1 MLTRDREIGRTL
13 SRADP
18 EDLALLDLSLRRKV
32 KDDVVAAVLRLQPE
46 EVGPRRR
53 AALDRLAEELGLY
66 EQAERAR
73 LADIVAELP
82 ADQWPEAAEADRDAP
97 ADAPAEVESEAS
109 AEVTPEET
117 PEAPASEAP
126 AETPAEPA
134 AAEPA
139 APEPAVAAAQPA
151 KAKPERRRRPLLAA
165 AVVVAGAI
173 IGCVIGL
180 LAFGGDSDDG
190 DKKPVAAATP
200 QPAAQSVAV
209 TPIAPGFPGRGTAR
223 IEGSGT
229 GSTLVMSLRDL
240 PPREEAYAVWLYN
253 SITDAR
259 LLDRVVGTV
268 LDVNRRLP
276 ADPSRYKYIDVSREP
291 IDDNPNHSGASVMR
305 VPMAA
310 LLKNN

>member
-1 MLTRDREIGRTL
+1 M
-13 SRADP
+13 
-18 EDLALLDLSLRRKV
+18 
-32 KDDVVAAVLRLQPE
+32 AAVLRLQPE

-82 ADQWPEAAEADRDAP
+82 ADQWPESAENDS
-97 ADAPAEVESEAS
+97 DAPAEAPAKVESEAS

-151 KAKPERRRRPLLAA
+151 KAKPERRRRLLAA
-165 AVVVAGAI
+165 AVVVAGGI

-180 LAFGGDSDDG
+180 LVFGGDSDDG
-190 DKKPVAAATP
+190 DKTPVAAAKQ

-259 LLDRVVGTV
+259 LLGRVVGTV

-305 VPMAA
+305 VPVAA
-310 LLKNN
+310 LLKK

>member
-1 MLTRDREIGRTL
+1 M
-13 SRADP
+13 
-18 EDLALLDLSLRRKV
+18 
-32 KDDVVAAVLRLQPE
+32 AAVLRLQPE

-82 ADQWPEAAEADRDAP
+82 ADQWPESAEADRDAP

-117 PEAPASEAP
+117 PEPPAEVASEAP

-134 AAEPA
+134 AAERAEPA
-139 APEPAVAAAQPA
+139 AAAARPA
-151 KAKPERRRRPLLAA
+151 KPKPERRRRRRPLLAA

-180 LAFGGDSDDG
+180 LVFGGDSDDG
-190 DKKPVAAATP
+190 DKNPVAAAKG

-223 IEGSGT
+223 IEGSGA

-305 VPMAA
+305 VPVAE
-310 LLKNN
+310 LLRK

>member
-1 MLTRDREIGRTL
+1 
-13 SRADP
+13 
-18 EDLALLDLSLRRKV
+18 V

-73 LADIVAELP
+73 LADLVAELP
-82 ADQWPEAAEADRDAP
+82 ADQWPESAEADRDAP
-97 ADAPAEVESEAS
+97 ADAPAEVESETS
-109 AEVTPEET
+109 AAVTPEET
-117 PEAPASEAP
+117 PEAPAEVVSEGP

-139 APEPAVAAAQPA
+139 AAAAQPA
-151 KAKPERRRRPLLAA
+151 KPKPELRRRRRPLLAA

-180 LAFGGDSDDG
+180 LVFGGDSDDG
-190 DKKPVAAATP
+190 DKNPVAAAKQ

-305 VPMAA
+305 VPVAE
-310 LLKNN
+310 LLKK

>member
-1 MLTRDREIGRTL
+1 M
-13 SRADP
+13 RADP
-18 EDLALLDLSLRRKV
+18 QDLAVLDLSLRRKV

-53 AALDRLAEELGLY
+53 AALDRLAEDLGLY

-82 ADQWPEAAEADRDAP
+82 ADQWPAESGEVP
-97 ADAPAEVESEAS
+97 SKAPAEAPAPVP
-109 AEVTPEET
+109 AE
-117 PEAPASEAP
+117 PASEAP
-126 AETPAEPA
+126 AEPEPEPEPEPAPAEPA
-134 AAEPA
+134 AAE
-139 APEPAVAAAQPA
+139 APRPA
-151 KAKPERRRRPLLAA
+151 KAERRRRRPLLAL
-165 AVVVAGAI
+165 AVVLGGAI
-173 IGCVIGL
+173 IGLVIGL
-180 LAFGGDSDDG
+180 LVFGADSDDG
-190 DKKPVAAATP
+190 DTKPVAAAKP
-200 QPAAQSVAV
+200 QPAARSFAV
-209 TPIAPGFPGRGTAR
+209 EPIAADFPGRGTAR

-229 GSTLVMSLRDL
+229 NRTLVMSLRDL

-276 ADPSRYKYIDVSREP
+276 ADASRYKYIDVSREP

-305 VPMAA
+305 VPTAE
-310 LLKNN
+310 LLKK